1 MILNSI
7 SFDFSAIDEFGITLA
22 VVGYLTVFIT
32 LVVMYNIYSLIPK
45 IIDFFVRQKLR
56 KQGKFKAAEKDSLHI
71 SGEVSAAIAMALN
84 LYFGEIHDEESNV
97 LTFKEKN
104 RDYSPWNS
112 KIYSVNDYYKFRG

>member
-56 KQGKFKAAEKDSLHI
+56 KQGKFQAAEKDELYI

-112 KIYSVNDYYKFRG
+112 KIYSVNDYYKGI

>member
-1 MILNSI
+1 MILNNI

-32 LVVMYNIYSLIPK
+32 LVVMYNTYSLIPK

-56 KQGKFKAAEKDSLHI
+56 KQGKFKAAEKDNLHI

-84 LYFGEIHDEESNV
+84 LYFDEIHDEESNV

>member
-1 MILNSI
+1 
-7 SFDFSAIDEFGITLA
+7 
-22 VVGYLTVFIT
+22 
-32 LVVMYNIYSLIPK
+32 MYNIYSLIPK

-56 KQGKFKAAEKDSLHI
+56 KQGKFKAAEKDNLYI

>member
-84 LYFGEIHDEESNV
+84 LFFGEIHDEESNV